1 MTMGTLKKVEEDKI
15 VIPTYKESEL
25 PPTDDIGQI
34 IYVEKENKFYMAV
47 TDGNIWKISKNPTS
61 NR

>member
-1 MTMGTLKKVEEDKI
+1 MGTLKKVEENKI

-34 IYVEKENKFYMAV
+34 IYVEKEDNIYMAV
-47 TDGNIWKISKNPTS
+47 TDGNILKISKNPTTL
-61 NR
+61 